1 MIGGGQIAD
10 YENMKE
16 FDLEFYNRSAQC
28 ASLFPVTQFSY
39 AFWNL
44 SPELKKVAKA
54 LCDTRERYKD
64 YFELLIDEA
73 QKKREPI
80 VRALEYEFP
89 KQGLHGVRDSFM
101 LGDKLLVSP
110 VTEKSARE
118 KNVNFPA
125 GYNWKDVN
133 TSVIYQGGIAATV
146 PADEETLPIFERI
159 GIVI

>member
-1 MIGGGQIAD
+1 
-10 YENMKE
+10 MKE
-16 FDLEFYNRSAQC
+16 FDLEFYKRSAQC

-44 SPELKKVAKA
+44 SPGAEKGGASW

-110 VTEKSARE
+110 
-118 KNVNFPA
+118 
-125 GYNWKDVN
+125 
-133 TSVIYQGGIAATV
+133 
-146 PADEETLPIFERI
+146 
-159 GIVI
+159 